1 MVRKKKCKDNLI
13 FKKLF
18 YNIYY
23 VNMLALALASRNLNN
38 TIIDRNK
45 RIYNIKN
52 ENKDKNIK
60 SLSIFKKLKYLR
72 NRF

>member
-1 MVRKKKCKDNLI
+1 MVRKKNVKDNLI

-38 TIIDRNK
+38 NYIDRRK
-45 RIYNIKN
+45 IIYNIKN
-52 ENKDKNIK
+52 ENKKLK
-60 SLSIFKKLKYLR
+60 PLSIFKKLKYLR

>member
-1 MVRKKKCKDNLI
+1 
-13 FKKLF
+13 
-18 YNIYY
+18 
-23 VNMLALALASRNLNN
+23 MLALALASRNLNN
-38 TIIDRNK
+38 TLIDRNK